1 MLDGIGERN
10 ILKTHPVK
18 VRLFPGAR
26 IKNMYH
32 YWIPVLDKKPEHLI
46 LHVGTN
52 AAAKDSSHQQ
62 IENDLLGLK
71 QFTEEKLQ
79 NCNVIL
85 SMPTK
90 LCDNQKASA
99 NALR

>member
-1 MLDGIGERN
+1 
-10 ILKTHPVK
+10 
-18 VRLFPGAR
+18 
-26 IKNMYH
+26 MYH

-52 AAAKDSSHQQ
+52 AAANDSSHQQ

>member
-1 MLDGIGERN
+1 
-10 ILKTHPVK
+10 
-18 VRLFPGAR
+18 
-26 IKNMYH
+26 MYH

-52 AAAKDSSHQQ
+52 AAANDSSHQQ

-85 SMPTK
+85 SMLTK

-99 NALR
+99 NVKANLH